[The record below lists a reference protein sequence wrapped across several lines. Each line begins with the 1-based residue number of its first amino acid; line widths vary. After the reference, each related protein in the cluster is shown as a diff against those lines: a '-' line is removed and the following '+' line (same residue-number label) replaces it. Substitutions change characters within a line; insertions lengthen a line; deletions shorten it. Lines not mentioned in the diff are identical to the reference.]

1 MPTTMVNLLNLTE
14 GRANL
19 LPGRVINLAGQELS
33 ISLYLL
39 VNWLCPFV
47 VIMT

>member
-1 MPTTMVNLLNLTE
+1 MPTTMVNWLNITE
-14 GRANL
+14 GCANV
-19 LPGRVINLAGQELS
+19 LPGKVINCAGQELS

-47 VIMT
+47 IMN